1 MLTTERP
8 YFFNNKEWYEID
20 EDRDII
26 ILTDKAPKDDIC
38 IKNSYRDY
46 LKTYVLS
53 KQLLGGIEQFDFDV
67 DDDKQFDKFINK
79 LFDGKIKL

>member
-26 ILTDKAPKDDIC
+26 ILTDKAPKDDIRVRE
-38 IKNSYRDY
+38 SYREY
-46 LKTYVLS
+46 LKRCALR
-53 KQLLGGIEQFDFDV
+53 KQLMGGIDKFDFDI
-67 DDDKQFDKFINK
+67 DDNKQFENFINN
-79 LFDGKIKL
+79 LFDSYDIK